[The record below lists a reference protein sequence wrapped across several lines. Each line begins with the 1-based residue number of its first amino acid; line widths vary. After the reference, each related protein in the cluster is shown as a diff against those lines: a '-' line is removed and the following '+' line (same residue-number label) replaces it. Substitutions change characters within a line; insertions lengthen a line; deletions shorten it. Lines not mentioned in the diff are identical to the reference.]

1 MFFKLVKSHD
11 DYTTLPHP
19 RSKVCSMTS
28 HELSTEPNTMR
39 NVSFAVVDFETTG
52 LNPETDRIVQLA
64 AVIVNG
70 AGDIIDSF
78 DTIVKPESPA
88 EYHHGAEHIHGISAE
103 QVSSGM
109 PLREALEHLWSISAG
124 NVFTAHNAPFDLG
137 FLHAE
142 SERVGIEGQVEI
154 HIDTLELSRRTTGT
168 DTTRRHNLFALCE
181 HYGIE
186 RDQVHDA
193 KSDATAT
200 AQLLMHLIKE
210 LGVETPDQVSE
221 LFAR

>member
-1 MFFKLVKSHD
+1 MSPD
-11 DYTTLPHP
+11 ESITMPHP
-19 RSKVCSMTS
+19 RSKVQSMTPQ
-28 HELSTEPNTMR
+28 ELSTAPNTMR

-64 AVIVNG
+64 AIIVNG
-70 AGDIIDSF
+70 EGDIVDSF
-78 DTIVKPESPA
+78 DTIVKPENPA
-88 EYHHGAEHIHGISAE
+88 EYQHGAEHIHGITAE

-109 PLREALEHLWSISAG
+109 PLREALEQLWAINDG
-124 NVFTAHNAPFDLG
+124 RIFTAHNAPFDLG

-142 SERVGIEGQVEI
+142 SERVGIEGSVEF
-154 HIDTLELSRRTTGT
+154 HIDTLELSRRTTGA

-186 RDQVHDA
+186 RDKVHDA
-193 KSDATAT
+193 RSDATAT

-210 LGVETPDQVSE
+210 LGVEAPDQVAE
-221 LFAR
+221 LFAP

>member
-1 MFFKLVKSHD
+1 MSHD
-11 DYTTLPHP
+11 DYITMPHP
-19 RSKVCSMTS
+19 RSKVQSMTS
-28 HELSTEPNTMR
+28 QELSTAQLGMR

-52 LNPETDRIVQLA
+52 LNPETDRIVHLA

-70 AGDIIDSF
+70 EGHIVDSF

-88 EYHHGAEHIHGISAE
+88 EYQHGAEHIHGISAE

-109 PLREALEHLWSISAG
+109 PLRQALEQLWSISAG
-124 NVFTAHNAPFDLG
+124 NVFTAHNASFDLG

-154 HIDTLELSRRTTGT
+154 HIDTLELSRRTAGT

-181 HYGIE
+181 HYGIK
-186 RDQVHDA
+186 RDKVHDA

-200 AQLLMHLIKE
+200 AELLMHLMKE
-210 LGVETPDQVSE
+210 IGVETPDQVAE
-221 LFAR
+221 LFAP

>member
-1 MFFKLVKSHD
+1 MSHD
-11 DYTTLPHP
+11 DYITMPHP
-19 RSKVCSMTS
+19 RSKVQSMTS
-28 HELSTEPNTMR
+28 QELSTAQLGMR

-70 AGDIIDSF
+70 EGHIVDSF

-88 EYHHGAEHIHGISAE
+88 EYQHGAEHIHGISAE

-109 PLREALEHLWSISAG
+109 PLRQALEQLWSISAG
-124 NVFTAHNAPFDLG
+124 NVFTAHNASFDLG

-154 HIDTLELSRRTTGT
+154 HIDTLELSRRTAGT

-210 LGVETPDQVSE
+210 LGVETPDQVAE
-221 LFAR
+221 LFAP

>member
-1 MFFKLVKSHD
+1 MSHD
-11 DYTTLPHP
+11 KYITLPHP
-19 RSKVCSMTS
+19 RSTVQSMTS
-28 HELSTEPNTMR
+28 HDISTAPETMR

-64 AVIVNG
+64 TVIING
-70 AGDIIDSF
+70 DGDIIDSF
-78 DTIVKPESPA
+78 DTIVRPESPG
-88 EYHHGAEHIHGISAE
+88 EYQHGAEHIHGISVE

-109 PLREALEHLWSISAG
+109 PLRKALEQLWSINAG
-124 NVFTAHNAPFDLG
+124 HVFTAHNAAFDLG

-142 SERVGIEGQVEI
+142 SKRVGLEGHVDV
-154 HIDTLELSRRTTGT
+154 HVDTLELARRTTGA
-168 DTTRRHNLFALCE
+168 DTTRKHNLFALCE

-186 RDQVHDA
+186 RDKVHDA

-210 LGVETPDQVSE
+210 LGIESPDQVAE
-221 LFAR
+221 LFAP

>member
-1 MFFKLVKSHD
+1 
-11 DYTTLPHP
+11 
-19 RSKVCSMTS
+19 MTS
-28 HELSTEPNTMR
+28 QELSTAPNTMR

-52 LNPETDRIVQLA
+52 LNPEIDRIVQLA

-70 AGDIIDSF
+70 EGDIVDSF

-88 EYHHGAEHIHGISAE
+88 EYQHGAEHIHGITVE
-103 QVSSGM
+103 QVSGGM
-109 PLREALEHLWSISAG
+109 PLRKAIEQLWSISAG
-124 NVFTAHNAPFDLG
+124 NVFTAHNAAFDIG

-142 SERVGIEGQVEI
+142 SERVGIEDRIEI

-186 RDQVHDA
+186 RDKVHDA
-193 KSDATAT
+193 RSDATAT

-210 LGVETPDQVSE
+210 LGVETPDQVAE
-221 LFAR
+221 LFAP

>member
-1 MFFKLVKSHD
+1 MSHHN
-11 DYTTLPHP
+11 YITLPHP
-19 RSKVCSMTS
+19 RSTVQSMTS
-28 HELSTEPNTMR
+28 HELSTTTTTMR

-70 AGDIIDSF
+70 DGDIINSF
-78 DTIVKPESPA
+78 DTIVKPESPD
-88 EYHHGAEHIHGISAE
+88 EYEHGAEHIHGISAE

-109 PLREALEHLWSISAG
+109 PLRIALEKLWDISAG
-124 NVFTAHNAPFDLG
+124 NVFTAHNAQFDLG

-142 SERVGIEGQVEI
+142 SERVGIEGRVEF
-154 HIDTLELSRRTTGT
+154 HIDTLELARRTTGT
-168 DTTRRHNLFALCE
+168 DSTRRHNLFALCE

-186 RDQVHDA
+186 RDKVHDA
-193 KSDATAT
+193 RSDATAT

-210 LGVETPDQVSE
+210 LGVEAPDQVAE

>member
-1 MFFKLVKSHD
+1 MSHD
-11 DYTTLPHP
+11 DYITMPHP
-19 RSKVCSMTS
+19 RSKVQSMTS
-28 HELSTEPNTMR
+28 QELSTAQLGMR

-70 AGDIIDSF
+70 EGHIVDSF

-88 EYHHGAEHIHGISAE
+88 EYQHGAEHIHGISAE

-109 PLREALEHLWSISAG
+109 PLRQALEQLWSISAG
-124 NVFTAHNAPFDLG
+124 NVFTAHNAFFDLG
-137 FLHAE
+137 FLYAE

-154 HIDTLELSRRTTGT
+154 HIDTLELSRRTAGT

-186 RDQVHDA
+186 RDQGHDA

-221 LFAR
+221 LFAP

>member
-1 MFFKLVKSHD
+1 M
-11 DYTTLPHP
+11 PHP
-19 RSKVCSMTS
+19 RSKVQSMTS
-28 HELSTEPNTMR
+28 QELSTSQLGMR

-70 AGDIIDSF
+70 EGHIVDSF

-88 EYHHGAEHIHGISAE
+88 EYQHGAEHIHGISAE

-109 PLREALEHLWSISAG
+109 PLREALEQLWSISAG
-124 NVFTAHNAPFDLG
+124 NVFTAHNASFDLG

-154 HIDTLELSRRTTGT
+154 HIDTLELSRRTAGT

-186 RDQVHDA
+186 RDQVYDA

-221 LFAR
+221 LFAP

>member
-1 MFFKLVKSHD
+1 
-11 DYTTLPHP
+11 
-19 RSKVCSMTS
+19 MTS
-28 HELSTEPNTMR
+28 QELSTAPNTMR

-52 LNPETDRIVQLA
+52 LNPEIDRIVQLA

-70 AGDIIDSF
+70 EGDIVDSF

-88 EYHHGAEHIHGISAE
+88 EYQHGAEHIHGITVE
-103 QVSSGM
+103 QVSGGM
-109 PLREALEHLWSISAG
+109 PLRKAIEQLWSISAG
-124 NVFTAHNAPFDLG
+124 NVFTAHNAAFDIG

-142 SERVGIEGQVEI
+142 SERVGIEDRVEI

-186 RDQVHDA
+186 RDKVHDA

-210 LGVETPDQVSE
+210 LGVETPDQVAE
-221 LFAR
+221 LFAP

>member
-1 MFFKLVKSHD
+1 MSHD
-11 DYTTLPHP
+11 DYITMPHP
-19 RSKVCSMTS
+19 RSKVQSMTS
-28 HELSTEPNTMR
+28 QELSTAQLGMR

-70 AGDIIDSF
+70 EGHIVDSF

-88 EYHHGAEHIHGISAE
+88 EYQHGAEHIHGISAE

-109 PLREALEHLWSISAG
+109 PLRQALEQLWSISAG
-124 NVFTAHNAPFDLG
+124 NVFTAHNASFDLG

-154 HIDTLELSRRTTGT
+154 HIDTLELSRRTAGT

-210 LGVETPDQVSE
+210 LGVKTPDQVSD
-221 LFAR
+221 LFAP

>member
-1 MFFKLVKSHD
+1 MSQD
-11 DYTTLPHP
+11 DCDTLPHP
-19 RSKVCSMTS
+19 RSKVQPMTS
-28 HELSTEPNTMR
+28 NELFTAPTEMR

-64 AVIVNG
+64 AIIVNG
-70 AGDIIDSF
+70 EGDIIDSF
-78 DTIVKPESPA
+78 DTIVKPESPT
-88 EYHHGAEHIHGISAE
+88 EYQHGAEHIHGISIE
-103 QVSSGM
+103 QVSGGM
-109 PLREALEHLWSISAG
+109 PLREALEQLWSINAG
-124 NVFTAHNAPFDLG
+124 HVFTAHNAAFDLG

-142 SERVGIEGQVEI
+142 SERVGIKGQVEV

-210 LGVETPDQVSE
+210 LGVETSDQVAE
-221 LFAR
+221 LFAP

>member
-1 MFFKLVKSHD
+1 MSQND
-11 DYTTLPHP
+11 SITMPHP
-19 RSKVCSMTS
+19 RSKVQSMTS
-28 HELSTEPNTMR
+28 QELSTAPTTMR
-39 NVSFAVVDFETTG
+39 NASFAVVDFETTG

-64 AVIVNG
+64 AIIVNG
-70 AGDIIDSF
+70 EGDIVDSF

-88 EYHHGAEHIHGISAE
+88 EYQHGAEHIHGITAE

-109 PLREALEHLWSISAG
+109 PLRDALEKLWSITSG

-142 SERVGIEGQVEI
+142 SKRVGLEGHVDV
-154 HIDTLELSRRTTGT
+154 HVDTLELARRTTGT
-168 DTTRRHNLFALCE
+168 DTTRKHNLFALCE

-186 RDQVHDA
+186 RDKVHDA
-193 KSDATAT
+193 RSDATAT

-210 LGVETPDQVSE
+210 LGVEAPDQVAE
-221 LFAR
+221 LFAP

>member
-1 MFFKLVKSHD
+1 MSHN
-11 DYTTLPHP
+11 DYVTLPHP
-19 RSKVCSMTS
+19 RSKVQSMTP
-28 HELSTEPNTMR
+28 HELSTAEETMS

-70 AGDIIDSF
+70 DGEIIDSF

-88 EYHHGAEHIHGISAE
+88 EYQHGAEHIHGISAE
-103 QVSSGM
+103 QVSNGM
-109 PLREALEHLWSISAG
+109 PLHTALEKLWDISTG

-142 SERVGIEGQVEI
+142 SKRVGLNGSIEV
-154 HIDTLELSRRTTGT
+154 HIDTLELSRRISGA
-168 DTTRRHNLFALCE
+168 DNSRRHNLFALCE

-186 RDQVHDA
+186 RDKVHDA

-210 LGVETPDQVSE
+210 MGVETPDQVSE

>member
-1 MFFKLVKSHD
+1 
-11 DYTTLPHP
+11 
-19 RSKVCSMTS
+19 MTS
-28 HELSTEPNTMR
+28 QELSTAQLGMR

-70 AGDIIDSF
+70 EGHIVDSF

-88 EYHHGAEHIHGISAE
+88 EYQHGAEHIHGISAE

-109 PLREALEHLWSISAG
+109 PLRQALEQLWSISAG
-124 NVFTAHNAPFDLG
+124 NVFTAHNASFDLG

-142 SERVGIEGQVEI
+142 SERVGIVGQVEI
-154 HIDTLELSRRTTGT
+154 HIDTLELSRRSAGT

-221 LFAR
+221 LFAP

>member
-1 MFFKLVKSHD
+1 
-11 DYTTLPHP
+11 
-19 RSKVCSMTS
+19 MTS
-28 HELSTEPNTMR
+28 HELTNASHSMR
-39 NVSFAVVDFETTG
+39 DISFAVVDFETTG

-70 AGDIIDSF
+70 EGDIVDSF

-88 EYHHGAEHIHGISAE
+88 EYQHGAEHIHGITAE

-109 PLREALEHLWSISAG
+109 PLRKALEQLWSINAG
-124 NVFTAHNAPFDLG
+124 HVFTAHNAPFDLG

-142 SERVGIEGQVEI
+142 SKRVGIEGAIES
-154 HIDTLELSRRTTGT
+154 HIDTLELSRRTTGA
-168 DTTRRHNLFALCE
+168 DSTRRHNLFALCE

-200 AQLLMHLIKE
+200 AQLLIHLLKE
-210 LGVETPDQVSE
+210 LGVEKPDQVSE

>member
-1 MFFKLVKSHD
+1 
-11 DYTTLPHP
+11 
-19 RSKVCSMTS
+19 MTS
-28 HELSTEPNTMR
+28 QELSTAPNTMR

-64 AVIVNG
+64 AIIVNG
-70 AGDIIDSF
+70 EGDIVDSF

-88 EYHHGAEHIHGISAE
+88 EYQHGAEHIHGISAE
-103 QVSSGM
+103 QVSNGM
-109 PLREALEHLWSISAG
+109 PLREALEQLWSINDG
-124 NVFTAHNAPFDLG
+124 HVFTAHNAAFDLG

-142 SERVGIEGQVEI
+142 SERVGIKGHIEV

-193 KSDATAT
+193 RSDATAT

-210 LGVETPDQVSE
+210 LGVETPDQVAE

>member
-1 MFFKLVKSHD
+1 MSHD
-11 DYTTLPHP
+11 DYITMPHP
-19 RSKVCSMTS
+19 RSKVQSMTS
-28 HELSTEPNTMR
+28 QELSTAQLGMR

-70 AGDIIDSF
+70 EGHIVDSF

-88 EYHHGAEHIHGISAE
+88 EYQHGAEHIHGISAE

-109 PLREALEHLWSISAG
+109 PLRQALEQLWSISAG
-124 NVFTAHNAPFDLG
+124 NVFTAHNASFDLG
-137 FLHAE
+137 FLYAE

-154 HIDTLELSRRTTGT
+154 HIDTLELSRRTAGT

-221 LFAR
+221 LFAP

>member
-1 MFFKLVKSHD
+1 MSHN
-11 DYTTLPHP
+11 DYVTLPHP
-19 RSKVCSMTS
+19 RSKVQSMTP
-28 HELSTEPNTMR
+28 HELSTAKETMR
-39 NVSFAVVDFETTG
+39 NVTFAVVDFETTG

-70 AGDIIDSF
+70 DGEIIDSF

-88 EYHHGAEHIHGISAE
+88 EYQHGAEHIHGISAE
-103 QVSSGM
+103 QVSNGM
-109 PLREALEHLWSISAG
+109 PLHTALEKLWDISTG

-142 SERVGIEGQVEI
+142 SKRVGLNGSIEA
-154 HIDTLELSRRTTGT
+154 HIDTLELSRRISGA
-168 DTTRRHNLFALCE
+168 DNSRRHNLFALCE

-186 RDQVHDA
+186 RDKVHDA

-210 LGVETPDQVSE
+210 MGVETPDQVSE